1 MALRGHLA
9 LAVATGETGA
19 DQPLACQAA
28 PDLYFAESPAD
39 VEAAKR
45 LCHDCSVKADCL
57 TGAMARA
64 EPWGVWGGELLADGV
79 IVPRKRARGRPR
91 KDEAA

>member
-1 MALRGHLA
+1 
-9 LAVATGETGA
+9 
-19 DQPLACQAA
+19 
-28 PDLYFAESPAD
+28 
-39 VEAAKR
+39 
-45 LCHDCSVKADCL
+45 
-57 TGAMARA
+57 MARA

>member
-1 MALRGHLA
+1 MPDSIDRQFSHQSEVKVYVVCFPHTLHRSWPIPHVSLRSTWGYLY
-9 LAVATGETGA
+9 AVG
-19 DQPLACQAA
+19 
-28 PDLYFAESPAD
+28 
-39 VEAAKR
+39 
-45 LCHDCSVKADCL
+45 KADCL